1 MTAPDR
7 VVERIDDLDVRI
19 TRSEGKPLM
28 ILVRMASGGMGIWDT
43 VWNDLAI
50 HYSVA
55 NFDLGAT
62 AALSQELS
70 PRERFERLADKVA
83 EIAAALGYRAFHV
96 FGWYGGAHVALACL
110 LRFPD
115 RLRSAVLLDP
125 FFELPDSRKIEK
137 AIAFK
142 RRLFESEDRE
152 LYSYYWVMAGFTP
165 GFLEQSF
172 DTVERLARARI
183 DADRFV
189 SLDADRWMRWV
200 KALRTNWLSNAELA
214 EMKAPVL
221 VLATALDNWHAGP
234 TLGMAQALA
243 SRLPAARLSTIEGYG
258 TFFFIE
264 RPQLL
269 LHHAGDF
276 LAEQARLGT

>member
-1 MTAPDR
+1 MTASDR
-7 VVERIDDLDVRI
+7 VVECIGDIDVRI
-19 TRSEGKPLM
+19 TRSDGKPLM
-28 ILVRMASGGMGIWDT
+28 LLVRMASGGMWS
-43 VWNDLAI
+43 DLAV

-55 NFDLGAT
+55 NFDLVAA

-70 PRERFERLADKVA
+70 PRERFERLADKTA
-83 EIAAALGYRAFHV
+83 EIAAALGYKTFHV
-96 FGWYGGAHVALACL
+96 FGWYGGTHVALACL
-110 LRFPD
+110 LRYPD
-115 RLRSAVLLDP
+115 RVRSAVLLDP

-165 GFLEQSF
+165 GFLEHSF

-183 DADRFV
+183 EADRFV
-189 SLDADRWMRWV
+189 SLDTDRWMRWV
-200 KALRTNWLSNAELA
+200 KALRTNWLSDAELA
-214 EMKAPVL
+214 DMKAPIL

-243 SRLPAARLSTIEGYG
+243 LRLPCARLSAIEGYG

-269 LHHAGDF
+269 LDHAGEF
-276 LAEQARLGT
+276 LADQARREK